1 MTLEF
6 VKQAIKVDFPDDDDY
21 IQLLIDSAKE
31 YITDGVAPYDS
42 TIARHRLLL
51 IALVDAAY
59 KERSYTVK
67 DSKKAGYI
75 VRSMAAQLRDGW

>member
-6 VKQAIKVDFPDDDDY
+6 VKKAIKVDFPDDDDY
-21 IQLLIDSAKE
+21 IQLLMDSGKE
-31 YITDGVAPYDS
+31 YITDGIAPYDE

-67 DSKKAGYI
+67 DSQKAGYI
-75 VRSMAAQLRDGW
+75 VKSMAAQLRDGW